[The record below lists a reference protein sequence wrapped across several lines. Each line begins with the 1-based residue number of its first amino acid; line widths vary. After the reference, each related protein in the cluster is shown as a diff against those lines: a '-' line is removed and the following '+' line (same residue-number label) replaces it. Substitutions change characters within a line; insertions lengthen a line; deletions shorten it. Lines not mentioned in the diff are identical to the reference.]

1 MSIIRGHFEYLK
13 ETNRPDQYKSLKKN
27 LTSIDNEGVQLLVEN
42 MPPNPW
48 YFGGQWYNTIF
59 LDSKEILEFSQDS
72 KLNACFDTSHGAL
85 LYCNQAK
92 KSLNRFAK
100 DLTQKVKHLHISDGA
115 GTTQEGLQLGE
126 GDLRLD
132 HLFQI
137 MQSVDS
143 GFVPEIWQ
151 GHLNRG
157 KGFKT
162 ALRKIE
168 KLLKGKMSTRGCH

>member
-1 MSIIRGHFEYLK
+1 MK

-27 LTSIDNEGVQLLVEN
+27 LTSIDNEGVQLLGRKYAAQPLVLRRT
-42 MPPNPW
+42 MVQ
-48 YFGGQWYNTIF
+48 YHILGFQRDSGIF
-59 LDSKEILEFSQDS
+59 PRLQ
-72 KLNACFDTSHGAL
+72 AQRL
-85 LYCNQAK
+85 LRHLSCAIVLQPSEK
-92 KSLNRFAK
+92 IIKSICK

-168 KLLKGKMSTRGCH
+168 KLLKGKMSTEDAIEVQ